1 MTLKIK
7 DQEFQQAKHYKH
19 IISVCKIYTFEALL
33 HKFNVNVGKK
43 METNVHTRVNS
54 DPKRFFIEGH
64 SNTDARG

>member
-43 METNVHTRVNS
+43 METNVHTRVN
-54 DPKRFFIEGH
+54 PKLFFFIEGH